1 MNTSRP
7 INIFFLILVL
17 LLAFSAGAQQKDSLG
32 QELIPSSLEDI
43 IALKPEISAETKVT
57 IANLLETNVYDAPNV
72 VTIITEEDIKA
83 LGMRD
88 LLDILNTIPGINM
101 ANDVQNGTSLGI
113 RGMWAEEGKVLF
125 MINGMVLNDMAY
137 GSIILG
143 HRFPLANIKRIEVI
157 RGAGSSIYGGLAALG
172 VINIITKSGQ
182 ETNGH
187 NLSTAGGVS
196 NNSASRSMLNYNYGG
211 ILLREIELTATG
223 LINTGNRSNERY
235 NLPDSTLTNFKD
247 SSIVNNAH
255 VLFTLKY
262 KDLRFKQLYEDYN
275 FQATYEPIFSLC
287 RTSISDISYN
297 FKFKKI
303 NINPMLT
310 YKLQTPWN
318 TQYGDPAIYDR
329 QNLVTSRVSL
339 GFNGEYKPLPWMV
352 FLFGGQY
359 YNDTYRYHRKK
370 QPLNN
375 GKLKQAYD
383 GYIAYSEINVIT
395 KFVNINIGGRF
406 DQYAYFKPI
415 ILPRISLTK
424 GFKAWYY
431 KLIYGESF
439 KIPSLQNINLDI
451 SNNLI
456 PERVTDNQAE
466 LGFHSTVFDINATVF
481 QNTIKHIIVFGYDS
495 KFNESYINSRDAT
508 TRGIELETKLK
519 LGRFTLKSSYSYYR
533 LVKCTTNEIM
543 VDTADV
549 KKGTL
554 GFPTHKLVN
563 NLMYRFN
570 EKNTVSL
577 SYIFETEKY
586 SFERINS
593 VSGAYGLIRYP
604 ETHVMN
610 VTYQRTGL
618 FNKLLD
624 INVGIFNVLNT
635 GYLYSYPFS
644 QGYSPVMGMGREL
657 FVNFRLNL

>member
-1 MNTSRP
+1 MITSRP

-32 QELIPSSLEDI
+32 RELIQPSLEDI
-43 IALKPEISAETKVT
+43 IALKPEISDETKVT

-125 MINGMVLNDMAY
+125 MINGMVINDMAY

-143 HRFPLANIKRIEVI
+143 HRFPLDNIKRIEVI

-187 NLSTAGGVS
+187 NLSAAGGVS
-196 NNSASRSMLNYNYGG
+196 NKSISRSLLNYNYGG
-211 ILLREIELTATG
+211 ILLRKIEITATG
-223 LINTGNRSNERY
+223 LINSGNRSNESY
-235 NLPDSTLTNFKD
+235 FLPDSTLSNFKD
-247 SSIVNNAH
+247 SSAVNNAH
-255 VLFTLKY
+255 ILFTLKY

-287 RTSISDISYN
+287 RTSISDLSYN
-297 FKFKKI
+297 FKFKKF
-303 NINPMLT
+303 NISPTLT
-310 YKLQTPWN
+310 YKWQTPWN

-329 QNLVTSRVSL
+329 QNLVTRRVSL

-352 FLFGGQY
+352 FLIGGQY
-359 YNDTYRYHRKK
+359 YNDNFRYHRKR
-370 QPLNN
+370 QALNN
-375 GKLKQAYD
+375 GKLTQGYD
-383 GYIAYSEINVIT
+383 GYIAYSEVNVIT
-395 KFVNINIGGRF
+395 KFVNINVGGRF
-406 DQYAYFKPI
+406 DQYAYFKPN
-415 ILPRISLTK
+415 ILPRVSLTK
-424 GFKAWYY
+424 GFKAWHY

-451 SNNLI
+451 YNNLI
-456 PERVTDNQAE
+456 PERVTDKQAE
-466 LGFHSTVFDINATVF
+466 LGFHSAALDISATVF

-495 KFNESYINSRDAT
+495 AFNESYINSRDAT
-508 TRGIELETKLK
+508 TRGAELETKVK
-519 LGRFTLKSSYSYYR
+519 LGRFTLKSSYSFYR
-533 LVKCTTNEIM
+533 LVECTTNEIM
-543 VDTADV
+543 VDTTDA

-554 GFPTHKLVN
+554 GFPAHKLVN
-563 NLMYRFN
+563 NLTYRFN
-570 EKNTVSL
+570 EKNTLSL
-577 SYIFETEKY
+577 SYIFQTKKY

-593 VSGAYGLIRYP
+593 VSGEYGIIRYP
-604 ETHVMN
+604 ETHAIN
-610 VTYQRTGL
+610 ITYQRTGL

-635 GYLYSYPFS
+635 AYLYSYPFS